1 MTNQLTITREQLTEW
16 VAQLDCDGG
25 CDATDKQLAVAMINA
40 ARDITVAKINA
51 KGAKFD
57 GYTTSVNWFDRSM
70 KEVREAVKAVLPDIE
85 REVS

>member
-1 MTNQLTITREQLTEW
+1 MKN
-16 VAQLDCDGG
+16 DCIPE
-25 CDATDKQLAVAMINA
+25 AVAVAMINA

-85 REVS
+85 REVR

>member
-1 MTNQLTITREQLTEW
+1 MYIQPPSRRLKVSNQIPEA
-16 VAQLDCDGG
+16 V
-25 CDATDKQLAVAMINA
+25 AVAMINA

-85 REVS
+85 QEVK

>member
-1 MTNQLTITREQLTEW
+1 MSNQIPEA
-16 VAQLDCDGG
+16 V
-25 CDATDKQLAVAMINA
+25 AVAMINA

-51 KGAKFD
+51 KGGKFY

-85 REVS
+85 REVR

>member
-1 MTNQLTITREQLTEW
+1 
-16 VAQLDCDGG
+16 
-25 CDATDKQLAVAMINA
+25 MINA
-40 ARDITVAKINA
+40 ARYITVAKINA

>member
-1 MTNQLTITREQLTEW
+1 MVSNQIPEA
-16 VAQLDCDGG
+16 V
-25 CDATDKQLAVAMINA
+25 AVAMINA

-57 GYTTSVNWFDRSM
+57 GYVSPVNWFDRSM

-85 REVS
+85 REVG

>member
-1 MTNQLTITREQLTEW
+1 MSNQIPEA
-16 VAQLDCDGG
+16 V
-25 CDATDKQLAVAMINA
+25 AVAMINA

-51 KGAKFD
+51 KGEKFD

-85 REVS
+85 REVK

>member
-1 MTNQLTITREQLTEW
+1 MSNQIPEA
-16 VAQLDCDGG
+16 V
-25 CDATDKQLAVAMINA
+25 AVAMINA
-40 ARDITVAKINA
+40 DRDITVAKINA

-57 GYTTSVNWFDRSM
+57 GYVSQVNWFDRSM